1 MSKYSDISKK
11 IGWDDRKV
19 SIPTLKEAE
28 QLHDE
33 VLNLRSESAFE
44 HVFVIHRFAPSPDG
58 FGEDFEAMKLVN
70 EAFTFG
76 TQIFSK

>member
-11 IGWDDRKV
+11 IGWDDRKI

-44 HVFVIHRFAPSPDG
+44 QVFIIHRFAPIPDG
-58 FGEDFEAMKLVN
+58 FGEDFEAMKFIN
-70 EAFTFG
+70 QAFTFG
-76 TQIFSK
+76 TQTFTK